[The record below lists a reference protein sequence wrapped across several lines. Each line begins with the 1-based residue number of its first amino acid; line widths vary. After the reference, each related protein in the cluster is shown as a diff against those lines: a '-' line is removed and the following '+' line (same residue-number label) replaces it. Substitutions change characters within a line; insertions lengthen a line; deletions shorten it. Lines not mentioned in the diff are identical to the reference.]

1 MVIFYIKTNILPILS
16 DCEGDCEVR
25 VFWIF
30 LLSFGLI
37 SLISE
42 LGQTPTNIGRT
53 GGRTGDQ
60 KLSSGDD
67 WDFIGPIFL
76 LNNKMDSP
84 V

>member
-1 MVIFYIKTNILPILS
+1 MVKFYIKTNLQGLKFEFS
-16 DCEGDCEVR
+16 EY
-25 VFWIF
+25 

-53 GGRTGDQ
+53 GGRTEDQ
-60 KLSSGDD
+60 KLFSADD